1 MVSTLEGLI
10 VLLKRLKYKE
20 NLDVRQYMIYWR
32 LQESVSESQKKQKDQ
47 GTLDRCSSGREGVFL
62 SETAYLEALVEKYK
76 F

>member
-32 LQESVSESQKKQKDQ
+32 LQESVSESQKKQKD
-47 GTLDRCSSGREGVFL
+47 
-62 SETAYLEALVEKYK
+62 
-76 F
+76 